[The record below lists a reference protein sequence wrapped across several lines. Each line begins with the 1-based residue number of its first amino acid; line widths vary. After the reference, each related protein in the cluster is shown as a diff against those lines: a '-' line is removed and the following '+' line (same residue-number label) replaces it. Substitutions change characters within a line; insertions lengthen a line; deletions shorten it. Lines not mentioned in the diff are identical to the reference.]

1 VSVALT
7 PDGVLEAVEPA
18 DVASTLVRRE
28 PLCLNLLFGCRD
40 TRFQRLP
47 LIVGRAL
54 PAEQST
60 SLVRR
65 QDATWQLPAPQ
76 VLLQL
81 FRSVSLWGL
90 GHCPRVRVPV
100 AAPRTSESSAPC
112 AVSPSLSSAERL
124 EASAVRSRRGGCR
137 PSEAMPNPTGS
148 HPRGPASCWRTCP
161 PRSEAEE
168 GASGRFQPAP
178 LPRSGH
184 LPRRLKSFALRPDML
199 AQQHAAQ
206 LLKLGWR
213 IVTRPKNRLPVVDRQ
228 REHAHHPP
236 ERILKPAS
244 QVGVVNQSARSN
256 TSSSRTGRPATCIP
270 SIVTEHTFAFNRDS
284 AGRTMRNL
292 RGFRQVVGSSS
303 TM

>member
-54 PAEQST
+54 PGEQSP

-90 GHCPRVRVPV
+90 GHCPRG
-100 AAPRTSESSAPC
+100 ESSC
-112 AVSPSLSSAERL
+112 SGSEDLGVLGAVCRL
-124 EASAVRSRRGGCR
+124 
-137 PSEAMPNPTGS
+137 
-148 HPRGPASCWRTCP
+148 
-161 PRSEAEE
+161 
-168 GASGRFQPAP
+168 P
-178 LPRSGH
+178 LPLECGE
-184 LPRRLKSFALRPDML
+184 A
-199 AQQHAAQ
+199 
-206 LLKLGWR
+206 
-213 IVTRPKNRLPVVDRQ
+213 
-228 REHAHHPP
+228 
-236 ERILKPAS
+236 
-244 QVGVVNQSARSN
+244 
-256 TSSSRTGRPATCIP
+256 
-270 SIVTEHTFAFNRDS
+270 
-284 AGRTMRNL
+284 
-292 RGFRQVVGSSS
+292 
-303 TM
+303 